1 MKKAKVVKMNI
12 RTRCEVYEVAEKM
25 LGELKPYVSKN
36 LLAEIKERLMGFSPE
51 MQVELADR
59 VMDYYFT
66 DTICPTECL
75 SADNALVACCIRITG
90 EKVSLWLSEMIQK
103 VTGYN
108 DPLQDFLAEMNGEIR
123 HTNLISPADQAQFC
137 FKKVEEIKNVLKA
150 HDDFRKS
157 QQDYNEDLVVVMD
170 MVRGFVEPNYD
181 DEELID
187 CARIIMRT
195 AEKILKDWD
204 KKNSMDDFGHMWQK
218 FSKEAAKAVKENFWN
233 PWHGNMIDFDLS
245 KEYLKAWL
253 ERKYWNK

>member
-137 FKKVEEIKNVLKA
+137 FKKVKEIKDVMKA

-157 QQDYNEDLVVVMD
+157 QQDYNEDLIVVMD

-187 CARIIMRT
+187 CNYHADSR
-195 AEKILKDWD
+195 ED
-204 KKNSMDDFGHMWQK
+204 
-218 FSKEAAKAVKENFWN
+218 
-233 PWHGNMIDFDLS
+233 P
-245 KEYLKAWL
+245 
-253 ERKYWNK
+253 

>member
-1 MKKAKVVKMNI
+1 MKKAKVVKMNF

-25 LGELKPYVSKN
+25 LGELQPYVSKN

-66 DTICPTECL
+66 DTICPTECV

-137 FKKVEEIKNVLKA
+137 FKKVKEIKDVMKA
-150 HDDFRKS
+150 HD
-157 QQDYNEDLVVVMD
+157 V
-170 MVRGFVEPNYD
+170 
-181 DEELID
+181 D

-204 KKNSMDDFGHMWQK
+204 KKNSIDDFGHMWQK

-233 PWHGNMIDFDLS
+233 PWFNNSNDSDLS

>member
-25 LGELKPYVSKN
+25 LGELQPYVSKK

-90 EKVSLWLSEMIQK
+90 EKVS
-103 VTGYN
+103 
-108 DPLQDFLAEMNGEIR
+108 GEIR

-157 QQDYNEDLVVVMD
+157 QQDYNEDLVVVID

-204 KKNSMDDFGHMWQK
+204 KKNSIDDFGRMWQK

-245 KEYLKAWL
+245 KEYLQAWM
-253 ERKYWNK
+253 ERKYWIKN

>member
-25 LGELKPYVSKN
+25 LGELQPYVSKK

-123 HTNLISPADQAQFC
+123 HTNLM
-137 FKKVEEIKNVLKA
+137 K
-150 HDDFRKS
+150 
-157 QQDYNEDLVVVMD
+157 
-170 MVRGFVEPNYD
+170 
-181 DEELID
+181 
-187 CARIIMRT
+187 T
-195 AEKILKDWD
+195 
-204 KKNSMDDFGHMWQK
+204 
-218 FSKEAAKAVKENFWN
+218 
-233 PWHGNMIDFDLS
+233 LS
-245 KEYLKAWL
+245 W
-253 ERKYWNK
+253 

>member
-1 MKKAKVVKMNI
+1 MTKAKVVKMNF
-12 RTRCEVYEVAEKM
+12 RGRCEVYEVAEKM
-25 LGELKPYVSKN
+25 LGELQPYVSKK
-36 LLAEIKERLMGFSPE
+36 LLVEIKERLMGFSPE

-108 DPLQDFLAEMNGEIR
+108 DPLQDFLAEMKGEIR
-123 HTNLISPADQAQFC
+123 NTYLISPADQAQFC
-137 FKKVEEIKNVLKA
+137 LKKLLEIKTVLKA

-157 QQDYNEDLVVVMD
+157 QQDNNEDLTVVMD
-170 MVRGFVEPNYD
+170 MVRGCVEPKYD
-181 DEELID
+181 YEELID
-187 CARIIMRT
+187 CARIIIRT
-195 AEKILKDWD
+195 ADKILKNWD
-204 KKNSMDDFGHMWQK
+204 KKNTIDDFGRMWQK

-233 PWHGNMIDFDLS
+233 PWFNNSNDSDLS
-245 KEYLKAWL
+245 KEYLQTWL
-253 ERKYWNK
+253 ERMYWNK

>member
-1 MKKAKVVKMNI
+1 MKKAKVVKMNF

-25 LGELKPYVSKN
+25 LGELQPYVSKN

-66 DTICPTECL
+66 DTICPTECV

-108 DPLQDFLAEMNGEIR
+108 DPLQDFLGGMNGAIR
-123 HTNLISPADQAQFC
+123 NSRLISPVEQAQFC
-137 FKKVEEIKNVLKA
+137 LKKVKEIKDVLKA
-150 HDDFRKS
+150 RDDFRKLR
-157 QQDYNEDLVVVMD
+157 QDYNENLIVVMD
-170 MVRGFVEPNYD
+170 MVRGYVEPKYD
-181 DEELID
+181 NEELIE

-204 KKNSMDDFGHMWQK
+204 KKNSIDDFGHMWQK

-233 PWHGNMIDFDLS
+233 PWFNNSNDSDLS

>member
-1 MKKAKVVKMNI
+1 MTKAKVVKMNF

-25 LGELKPYVSKN
+25 LGELQPYVSKN

-51 MQVELADR
+51 MQVELVDR
-59 VMDYYFT
+59 VMDFYFT
-66 DTICPTECL
+66 ETICPTDCV

-90 EKVSLWLSEMIQK
+90 EKVSRWLSELIQK
-103 VTGYN
+103 VTGYS

-137 FKKVEEIKNVLKA
+137 FKKVEEIKDVLKA
-150 HDDFRKS
+150 HEDFRKS
-157 QQDYNEDLVVVMD
+157 QQDYNEDLIVVVD
-170 MVRGFVEPNYD
+170 VVRGFVEPNYD

-187 CARIIMRT
+187 CARIIKRT
-195 AEKILKDWD
+195 AEKILDAWD
-204 KKNSMDDFGHMWQK
+204 KKNTIDDFGHMWQK

-233 PWHGNMIDFDLS
+233 PWFNNSNDSDLS